1 MLSTSPARMLDGAEN
16 VYGFSRAVTFENF
29 CRLEISDF
37 LAFVNFWQPLDLFF
51 FSWRKFLTFENL

>member
-1 MLSTSPARMLDGAEN
+1 MLSTSPARMLD
-16 VYGFSRAVTFENF
+16 VRGFSRAVTFENF

-51 FSWRKFLTFENL
+51 FFMEEISDF

>member
-1 MLSTSPARMLDGAEN
+1 MLSTSPARILDGAEN

-51 FSWRKFLTFENL
+51 FFMEEISDF